1 MIETTTDPL
10 NRWTEE
16 EDLIIQQEVE
26 KFPEHLRNAFFSAS
40 KKINRTHTAICT
52 RYYNVILNFRLSKS
66 EQIKKLSEELLQLH
80 NDNLNLKKQ
89 ATIVGKIQSKIQE
102 LETKLCF
109 LESEIGIKE
118 SKKRVD
124 LTGIMHAFDLAKY
137 ENQIELLKSLL
148 E

>member
-1 MIETTTDPL
+1 MIETTTDPS

-40 KKINRTHTAICT
+40 KKINRTHSAICT

-80 NDNLNLKKQ
+80 NENLNLKKET
-89 ATIVGKIQSKIQE
+89 TIVEKIQSKIQE
-102 LETKLCF
+102 LENEAKELKTKLKD
-109 LESEIGIKE
+109 KE
-118 SKKRVD
+118 NALFTGLFIISNYAKCKSK
-124 LTGIMHAFDLAKY
+124 I
-137 ENQIELLKSLL
+137 NLLKSLL
-148 E
+148 K